1 MAAQP
6 LTTTASPIAWT
17 PAHEVER
24 RIRVEILDAGT
35 DLSLR
40 SEPASEGLH
49 ICPAY
54 DGAFVVLGDI
64 YEVVGEDRCRLDL
77 RCVDCGWEDT
87 TVHTDAELESLD
99 RELDRG
105 YADLL
110 WALEVLW
117 IGNEEEAIA
126 RFSRA
131 LEADAIL
138 PEDF

>member
-1 MAAQP
+1 MAPQ
-6 LTTTASPIAWT
+6 TTTSSPVTWT

-24 RIRVEILDAGT
+24 RIRVEILDFDGT
-35 DLSLR
+35 PVRKSV
-40 SEPASEGLH
+40 ATEGLH
-49 ICPAY
+49 VCPACE
-54 DGAFVVLGDI
+54 GSFVVPGEV
-64 YEVVGEDRCRLDL
+64 YEIVGQDRCRLEL
-77 RCVDCGWEDT
+77 RCVNCGWEDSAEHSD
-87 TVHTDAELESLD
+87 VELESLD

-131 LEADAIL
+131 LDADAIL